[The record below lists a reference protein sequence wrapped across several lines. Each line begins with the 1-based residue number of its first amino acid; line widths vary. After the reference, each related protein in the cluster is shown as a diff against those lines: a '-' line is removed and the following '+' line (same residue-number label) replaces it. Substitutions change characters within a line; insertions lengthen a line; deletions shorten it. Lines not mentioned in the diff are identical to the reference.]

1 MKRKSLQKVFAVTLA
16 MAMTCSLAA
25 CGGSGDSGSSN
36 DSSSN
41 NSSSDNAAA
50 TADNSSQSAADNS
63 TSADNSAAA
72 DNTAADNSS
81 AERQTISFS
90 VIDVNAGTNNVGD
103 NAADIYQQ
111 IEDYCGVDMELQWVA
126 NDTLGEKNALYL
138 TSPSTMPQIISWGG
152 TVTGDVVSAAK
163 NGAFVDL
170 NEYIW
175 DAEKYPNLSAMS
187 KEVAANL
194 TVDGKLIA
202 VPRSRVVGRYGLS
215 YRQDWAE
222 KLGVELGPNATP
234 DDVYDMLYAFTYNDP
249 DGNGQDDTIGMEMTS
264 YTGPFDIIQT
274 WFGCGNGW
282 AEVDGQL
289 VPVWMQDEYFE
300 AVEYMKK
307 LYDDGLMPADWV
319 SRPTDTWSDGVK
331 KGENGVFIDVLDSG
345 KRIWNYFVAEETY
358 TPSVVNPD
366 ESAKMVLYGAIN
378 GHTLATAGYNGFFTL
393 SATTLDTPEK
403 IEAALTLLDK
413 LNDTEMLVLTQYGLE
428 GINYEYDADG
438 KLVKLDAE
446 DEALAGNYK
455 GLNQLLAF
463 LPSTE
468 ETGARIPV
476 VKTERDE
483 AQDAAYAAAL
493 PCAEVDPALSYK
505 VGSATYAIDGATL
518 DSEAT
523 ALRSQYICGSISMD
537 ELKSGLDGI
546 RAKGYDQIITEV
558 NEQYQANK

>member
-1 MKRKSLQKVFAVTLA
+1 MRKKNLKKVSAVVLA
-16 MAMTCSLAA
+16 LTMACSLAA
-25 CGGSGDSGSSN
+25 CGSGDSGNTST
-36 DSSSN
+36 
-41 NSSSDNAAA
+41 DNAA
-50 TADNSSQSAADNS
+50 NNAADSSATNS
-63 TSADNSAAA
+63 TATDNNTAAADNSAAE
-72 DNTAADNSS
+72 TAP

-90 VIDVNAGTNNVGD
+90 VIDVNAGMNNVGD
-103 NAADIYQQ
+103 DAESILQQ
-111 IEDYCGVDMELQWVA
+111 VEDYTGVDVDLQWVA
-126 NDTLGEKNALYL
+126 NDALAEKNALYL

-170 NEYIW
+170 NDYIW
-175 DAEKYPNLSAMS
+175 DSEKYPNLSAMS
-187 KEVAANL
+187 KDVAANL

-202 VPRSRVVGRYGLS
+202 IPRSRVVGRYGLC

-249 DGNGQDDTIGMEMTS
+249 DGNGVDDTIGMEMTL

-282 AEVDGQL
+282 AEVNGQL

-300 AVEYMKK
+300 AADYIKK
-307 LYDDGLMPADWV
+307 LYDDGLMPKDWV
-319 SRPTDTWSDGVK
+319 TIPTDSWSEGCK
-331 KGENGVFIDVLDSG
+331 KGENGVYIDVMDSG

-366 ESAKMVLYGAIN
+366 ESASMILYGAVN
-378 GHTLATAGYNGFFTL
+378 GHTMATAGYNGFFTL

-413 LNDTEMLVLTQYGLE
+413 LSDTEMLILTQYGLE
-428 GINYEYDADG
+428 GKNYEMKDG
-438 KLVKLDAE
+438 FVVDLDLEDDKLAN
-446 DEALAGNYK
+446 NYK
-455 GLNQLLAF
+455 GLNQLLTF

-468 ETGARIPV
+468 EADARVPLDRN
-476 VKTERDE
+476 ERDQ
-483 AQDAAYAAAL
+483 AQNAAYAAAL
-493 PCAEVDPALSYK
+493 PYAEINPALSYL
-505 VGSATYAIDGATL
+505 VNSETYSVDGKAL
-518 DSEAT
+518 DDEAT
-523 ALRSQYICGSISMD
+523 ALRSQYVCGTISK
-537 ELKSGLDGI
+537 EEFTAGLDAI
-546 RAKGYDQIITEV
+546 RAKGYDQIIAEV